1 MKMKRYLK
9 IAISVTAI
17 VLVSLSCLRK
27 GDNDPLISLRSR
39 TNRLTGTWKLI
50 SGIETINYTTNG
62 NTSTSD
68 IIYEP
73 GIRKMTV
80 SGSEVVKS
88 YSNNITFEKQNKFTR
103 IIVEDFDEIK
113 DIGSWTFLQKNNN
126 QELRKREAFLVSIT
140 QNETNG
146 IRTVNSGLFLSELF
160 IIDRLTNKELTL
172 KGKTTENYT
181 SGDVEVKEYKLFFE
195 KQ

>member
-1 MKMKRYLK
+1 MKRYLNLT
-9 IAISVTAI
+9 IAALVI
-17 VLVSLSCLRK
+17 VLVSFSCLRK
-27 GDNDPLISLRSR
+27 GDNDPLVSLRTR

-50 SGIETINYTTNG
+50 SGIETTNYTSNG
-62 NTSTSD
+62 STSTSD

-73 GIRKMTV
+73 GIKKMTA
-80 SGSEVVKS
+80 SGSEIIKS
-88 YSNNITFEKQNKFTR
+88 YSNNITFEKKNNFTR

-113 DIGSWTFLQKNNN
+113 DIGSWTFLQKNKN
-126 QELRKREAFLVSIT
+126 QELKKNEAFLVSIT

-160 IIDRLTNKELTL
+160 IINRLTNKELNL

-181 SGDVEVKEYKLFFE
+181 SGDVEVKEYELFFE

>member
-1 MKMKRYLK
+1 MKRYLNLT
-9 IAISVTAI
+9 IAALVI
-17 VLVSLSCLRK
+17 VLVSFSCLRK
-27 GDNDPLISLRSR
+27 GDNDPLVSLRTR

-50 SGIETINYTTNG
+50 SGIETTNYTSNG
-62 NTSTSD
+62 STSTSD

-73 GIRKMTV
+73 GIKKMTA
-80 SGSEVVKS
+80 SGSEIIKS
-88 YSNNITFEKQNKFTR
+88 YSNNITFEKKNNFTR
-103 IIVEDFDEIK
+103 IVVEDFDEIK
-113 DIGSWTFLQKNNN
+113 DIGSWTFLQKNKD
-126 QELRKREAFLVSIT
+126 QELRKKEAFLVSIT

-160 IIDRLTNKELTL
+160 IINRLTNKELNL

-181 SGDVEVKEYKLFFE
+181 SGDVEVKEYELFFE

>member
-1 MKMKRYLK
+1 MKRYLNLT
-9 IAISVTAI
+9 IAAVVI
-17 VLVSLSCLRK
+17 VLVSFSCLRK
-27 GDNDPLISLRSR
+27 GDNDPLVSLRTR

-50 SGIETINYTTNG
+50 SGIETTNYTSNG
-62 NTSTSD
+62 SSSTSD

-73 GIRKMTV
+73 GIKKMTA
-80 SGSEVVKS
+80 SGSEIIKS
-88 YSNNITFEKQNKFTR
+88 YSNNITFEKKNNFTR

-113 DIGSWTFLQKNNN
+113 DIGSWTFLQKNKN
-126 QELRKREAFLVSIT
+126 QELRKKEAFLVSIT

-160 IIDRLTNKELTL
+160 IINRLTNKELNL

-181 SGDVEVKEYKLFFE
+181 SGDVEVKEYELFFE

>member
-1 MKMKRYLK
+1 MKRYLNLT
-9 IAISVTAI
+9 IAALVI
-17 VLVSLSCLRK
+17 VLVSFSCLRK
-27 GDNDPLISLRSR
+27 GDNDPLVSLRTR

-50 SGIETINYTTNG
+50 SGIETTNYTSNG
-62 NTSTSD
+62 STSTSD

-73 GIRKMTV
+73 GIKKMTA
-80 SGSEVVKS
+80 SGSEIIKS
-88 YSNNITFEKQNKFTR
+88 YSNNITFEKKNNFTR

-113 DIGSWTFLQKNNN
+113 DIGSWTFLQKNKN
-126 QELRKREAFLVSIT
+126 QELRKKEAFLVSIT

-160 IIDRLTNKELTL
+160 IIKRLTNKELNL

-181 SGDVEVKEYKLFFE
+181 SGDVEVKEYELFFE

>member
-1 MKMKRYLK
+1 MKRYLNLT
-9 IAISVTAI
+9 IAAVVI
-17 VLVSLSCLRK
+17 VIVSYSCLRK
-27 GDNDPLISLRSR
+27 GDNDPLVSLRTR

-50 SGIETINYTTNG
+50 SGIETTNYTSNG
-62 NTSTSD
+62 STSTSD

-73 GIRKMTV
+73 GIKKMTA
-80 SGSEVVKS
+80 SGSEIIKS
-88 YSNNITFEKQNKFTR
+88 YSNNITFEKKNNFTR
-103 IIVEDFDEIK
+103 IVVEDFDEIK
-113 DIGSWTFLQKNNN
+113 DIGSWTFLQKNKD
-126 QELRKREAFLVSIT
+126 QELRKKEAFLVSLT

-160 IIDRLTNKELTL
+160 IIDRLSNKELTL

-181 SGDVEVKEYKLFFE
+181 SGDVEVKEYELFFE

>member
-1 MKMKRYLK
+1 MKRYLNLT
-9 IAISVTAI
+9 IAALVI
-17 VLVSLSCLRK
+17 VLVSFSCLRK
-27 GDNDPLISLRSR
+27 GDNDPLVSLRTR

-50 SGIETINYTTNG
+50 SGIETTNYTSNG
-62 NTSTSD
+62 STSTSD

-73 GIRKMTV
+73 GIKKMTA
-80 SGSEVVKS
+80 SGSEIIKS
-88 YSNNITFEKQNKFTR
+88 YSNNITFEKKNNFTR

-113 DIGSWTFLQKNNN
+113 DIGSWTFLQKNKN
-126 QELRKREAFLVSIT
+126 QELKKKEAFLVSIT

-160 IIDRLTNKELTL
+160 IINRLTNKELNL

-181 SGDVEVKEYKLFFE
+181 SGDVEVKEYELFFE

>member
-1 MKMKRYLK
+1 MKRYLNLT
-9 IAISVTAI
+9 IAAVVI
-17 VLVSLSCLRK
+17 VLVSFSCLRK
-27 GDNDPLISLRSR
+27 GDNDPLVSLRTR

-50 SGIETINYTTNG
+50 SGIETTNYTSNG
-62 NTSTSD
+62 STSTSD

-73 GIRKMTV
+73 GIKKMTA
-80 SGSEVVKS
+80 SGSEIIKS
-88 YSNNITFEKQNKFTR
+88 YSNNITFEKKNNFTR
-103 IIVEDFDEIK
+103 IVVEDFDEIK
-113 DIGSWTFLQKNNN
+113 DIGSWTFLQKNKD
-126 QELRKREAFLVSIT
+126 QELRKKEAFLVSLT

-160 IIDRLTNKELTL
+160 IIDRLSNKELTL

-181 SGDVEVKEYKLFFE
+181 SGDVEVKEYELFFE

>member
-1 MKMKRYLK
+1 MKRYLNLT
-9 IAISVTAI
+9 IAALVI
-17 VLVSLSCLRK
+17 VLVSFSCLRK
-27 GDNDPLISLRSR
+27 GDNDPLVSLRTR

-50 SGIETINYTTNG
+50 SGIETTNYTSNG
-62 NTSTSD
+62 STSTSD

-73 GIRKMTV
+73 GIKKMTA
-80 SGSEVVKS
+80 SGSEIIKS
-88 YSNNITFEKQNKFTR
+88 YSNNITFEKKNNFTR

-113 DIGSWTFLQKNNN
+113 NIGSWTFLQKNKN
-126 QELRKREAFLVSIT
+126 QELRKKDAFLVSIT

-160 IIDRLTNKELTL
+160 IINRLTNKELNL

-181 SGDVEVKEYKLFFE
+181 SGDVEVKEYELFFE
-195 KQ
+195 QQ

>member
-1 MKMKRYLK
+1 MKRYLNLT
-9 IAISVTAI
+9 IAALVI
-17 VLVSLSCLRK
+17 VLVSFSCLRK
-27 GDNDPLISLRSR
+27 GDNDPSVSLRTR

-50 SGIETINYTTNG
+50 SGIETTNYTSNG
-62 NTSTSD
+62 STSTSD

-73 GIRKMTV
+73 GIKKMTA
-80 SGSEVVKS
+80 SGSEIIKS
-88 YSNNITFEKQNKFTR
+88 YSNNITFEKKNNFTR

-113 DIGSWTFLQKNNN
+113 DIGSWTFLQKNKN
-126 QELRKREAFLVSIT
+126 QELKKKEAFLVSIT

-160 IIDRLTNKELTL
+160 IINRLTNKELNL

-181 SGDVEVKEYKLFFE
+181 SGDVEVKEYELFFE

>member
-1 MKMKRYLK
+1 MKRYLNLT
-9 IAISVTAI
+9 IAALVI
-17 VLVSLSCLRK
+17 VLVSFSCLRK
-27 GDNDPLISLRSR
+27 GDNDPLVSLRTR

-50 SGIETINYTTNG
+50 SGIETTNYTSNG
-62 NTSTSD
+62 STSTSD

-73 GIRKMTV
+73 GIKKMTA
-80 SGSEVVKS
+80 SGSEIIKS
-88 YSNNITFEKQNKFTR
+88 YSNNITFDKKDNFTR

-113 DIGSWTFLQKNNN
+113 NIGSWTFLQKNKN
-126 QELRKREAFLVSIT
+126 QELRKKEAFLVSIT

-160 IIDRLTNKELTL
+160 IINRLTNKELNL

-181 SGDVEVKEYKLFFE
+181 SGDVEVKEYELFFE

>member
-1 MKMKRYLK
+1 MKRYLNLT
-9 IAISVTAI
+9 IAALVI
-17 VLVSLSCLRK
+17 VLVSFSCLRK
-27 GDNDPLISLRSR
+27 GDNDPLVSLRTR

-50 SGIETINYTTNG
+50 SGIETTNYTSNG
-62 NTSTSD
+62 STSTSD

-73 GIRKMTV
+73 GIKKMTA
-80 SGSEVVKS
+80 SGSEIIKS
-88 YSNNITFEKQNKFTR
+88 YSNNITFEKKNNFTR

-113 DIGSWTFLQKNNN
+113 DIGSWTFLQKNKN
-126 QELRKREAFLVSIT
+126 QELKKKEAFLISIT

-160 IIDRLTNKELTL
+160 IINRLTNKELNL

-181 SGDVEVKEYKLFFE
+181 SGDVEVKEYELFFE

>member
-1 MKMKRYLK
+1 MKRYLNLT
-9 IAISVTAI
+9 IAALVI
-17 VLVSLSCLRK
+17 VLVSFSCLRK
-27 GDNDPLISLRSR
+27 GDNDPLVSLRTR

-50 SGIETINYTTNG
+50 SGIETTNYTSNG
-62 NTSTSD
+62 STSTSD

-73 GIRKMTV
+73 GIKKMTA
-80 SGSEVVKS
+80 SGSEIIKS
-88 YSNNITFEKQNKFTR
+88 YSNNITFEKKNNFTR

-113 DIGSWTFLQKNNN
+113 NIGSWTFLQKNKN
-126 QELRKREAFLVSIT
+126 QELRKKEAFLVSIT

-160 IIDRLTNKELTL
+160 IINRLTNKELNL

-181 SGDVEVKEYKLFFE
+181 SGDVEVKEYELFFE

>member
-1 MKMKRYLK
+1 MKRYLNLT
-9 IAISVTAI
+9 IAALVI
-17 VLVSLSCLRK
+17 VLVSFSCLRK
-27 GDNDPLISLRSR
+27 GDNDPLVSLRTR

-50 SGIETINYTTNG
+50 SGIETTNYTSNG
-62 NTSTSD
+62 STSTSD

-73 GIRKMTV
+73 GIKKMTA
-80 SGSEVVKS
+80 SGSEIIKS
-88 YSNNITFEKQNKFTR
+88 YSNNITFEKKNNFTR

-113 DIGSWTFLQKNNN
+113 DIGSWTFLQKNKN
-126 QELRKREAFLVSIT
+126 QELKKKEALLVSIT

-160 IIDRLTNKELTL
+160 IINRLTNKELNL

-181 SGDVEVKEYKLFFE
+181 SGDVEVKEYELFFE

>member
-1 MKMKRYLK
+1 MKRYLNLT
-9 IAISVTAI
+9 IAALVI
-17 VLVSLSCLRK
+17 VLVSFSCLRK
-27 GDNDPLISLRSR
+27 GDNDPLVSLRKR

-50 SGIETINYTTNG
+50 SGIETTNYTSNG
-62 NTSTSD
+62 STSTSD

-73 GIRKMTV
+73 GIKKMTA
-80 SGSEVVKS
+80 SGSEIIKS
-88 YSNNITFEKQNKFTR
+88 YSNNITFEKKNNFTR

-113 DIGSWTFLQKNNN
+113 DIGSWTFLQKNKN
-126 QELRKREAFLVSIT
+126 QELKKKEAFLVSIT

-160 IIDRLTNKELTL
+160 IINRLTNKELNL

-181 SGDVEVKEYKLFFE
+181 SGDVEVKEYELFFE

>member
-1 MKMKRYLK
+1 MKRYLNLT
-9 IAISVTAI
+9 IAALVI
-17 VLVSLSCLRK
+17 VLVSFSCLRK
-27 GDNDPLISLRSR
+27 GDNDPLVSLRTR

-50 SGIETINYTTNG
+50 SGIETTNYTSNG
-62 NTSTSD
+62 STSTSD

-73 GIRKMTV
+73 GIKKMTA
-80 SGSEVVKS
+80 SGSEIIKS
-88 YSNNITFEKQNKFTR
+88 YSNNITFEKKNNFTR

-113 DIGSWTFLQKNNN
+113 DIGSWTFLQKNKN
-126 QELRKREAFLVSIT
+126 QELRKKEAFLVSIT

-160 IIDRLTNKELTL
+160 IINRLTNKELNL

-181 SGDVEVKEYKLFFE
+181 SGDVEVKEYELFFE

>member
-1 MKMKRYLK
+1 MKRYLNLT
-9 IAISVTAI
+9 IAAVVI
-17 VLVSLSCLRK
+17 VLVSFSCLRK
-27 GDNDPLISLRSR
+27 GDNDPLVSLRTR

-50 SGIETINYTTNG
+50 SGIETTNYTSNG
-62 NTSTSD
+62 STSTSD

-73 GIRKMTV
+73 GIKKMTA
-80 SGSEVVKS
+80 SGSEIIKS
-88 YSNNITFEKQNKFTR
+88 YSNNITFEKKNNFTR

-113 DIGSWTFLQKNNN
+113 DIGSWTFLQKNKN
-126 QELRKREAFLVSIT
+126 QELRKKEAFLVSIT

-160 IIDRLTNKELTL
+160 IINRLTNKELNL

-181 SGDVEVKEYKLFFE
+181 SGDVEVKEYELFFE

>member
-1 MKMKRYLK
+1 MKRYLNLT
-9 IAISVTAI
+9 IAAVVI
-17 VLVSLSCLRK
+17 VLVSYSCLRK
-27 GDNDPLISLRSR
+27 GDNDPLVSLRTR

-50 SGIETINYTTNG
+50 SGIETTNYTSNG
-62 NTSTSD
+62 STSTSD

-73 GIRKMTV
+73 GIKKMTA
-80 SGSEVVKS
+80 SGSEIIKS
-88 YSNNITFEKQNKFTR
+88 YSNNITFEKKNNFTR
-103 IIVEDFDEIK
+103 IVVEDFDEIK
-113 DIGSWTFLQKNNN
+113 DIGSWTFLQKNKD
-126 QELRKREAFLVSIT
+126 QELRKKEAFLVSLT

-160 IIDRLTNKELTL
+160 IIDRLSNKELTL

-181 SGDVEVKEYKLFFE
+181 SGDVEVKEYELFFE